1 MKQWGRI
8 ETGTVA
14 TISTAHIGR
23 EELDLLNDVYKYRTK
38 EIDDNDH
45 WIADL
50 NWASYHYGYMVSA
63 PGVIRRAKENPEETP
78 AFLLEAAELARDLE
92 LAWIVYD
99 EDGDTLES
107 MTNYYDEQ
115 D

>member
-1 MKQWGRI
+1 
-8 ETGTVA
+8 
-14 TISTAHIGR
+14 
-23 EELDLLNDVYKYRTK
+23 
-38 EIDDNDH
+38 
-45 WIADL
+45 
-50 NWASYHYGYMVSA
+50 MVSA